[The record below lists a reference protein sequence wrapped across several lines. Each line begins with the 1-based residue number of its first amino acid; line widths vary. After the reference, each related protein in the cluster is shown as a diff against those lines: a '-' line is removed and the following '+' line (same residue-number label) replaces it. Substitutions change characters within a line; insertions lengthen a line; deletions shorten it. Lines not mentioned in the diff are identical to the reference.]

1 MFLKVFSVLAL
12 HPKHYG
18 KTNVLE
24 FIIHLKR
31 SENRNVEY
39 KLDNKVKMKI
49 TFATD
54 LEVDPVEITKERRKF
69 AGYPSAIHIMSQE
82 KHQDQKNHQDQEK
95 HQDQDK
101 HQDQEKH
108 QYQQQLQD
116 KHQDQD

>member
-1 MFLKVFSVLAL
+1 
-12 HPKHYG
+12 
-18 KTNVLE
+18 
-24 FIIHLKR
+24 
-31 SENRNVEY
+31 
-39 KLDNKVKMKI
+39 MKI

-54 LEVDPVEITKERRKF
+54 LEGDPVKITKEPRKL
-69 AGYPSAIHIMSQE
+69 AGYLSAIHIMSQE